1 MDFDIFL
8 LKGEDLIQP
17 MPMSVNLVL
26 NLKTAIY
33 ITLQIGNSSL
43 QVSQLVNP
51 QGGCKV
57 TYIQYWPPTV
67 PSLTFVLLGFDTL
80 TLRGSISHKLFHQL
94 IIFKMI
100 PENIE
105 KLHAIRVRE
114 AFTFPLLVI
123 LRPSLR
129 NKLWAKQYHKKSFA
143 REFIEHTSENIC
155 ARTHSMRKWPN
166 QKYVLLWPPHPLIMR
181 LGTPTTSNFDVKVS
195 KIEQPKKFS

>member
-17 MPMSVNLVL
+17 IPMSVNLVL

-51 QGGCKV
+51 QRGCKV
-57 TYIQYWPPTV
+57 TYIQYWPSTV

-129 NKLWAKQYHKKSFA
+129 NTLWAKPCHKKVSQESFSSTHPKTYA
-143 REFIEHTSENIC
+143 QGPILWENGQTKSMSCCDHPTLWLWGLAPLLIEDLKHF
-155 ARTHSMRKWPN
+155 
-166 QKYVLLWPPHPLIMR
+166 Q
-181 LGTPTTSNFDVKVS
+181 
-195 KIEQPKKFS
+195 